1 MVGYLRRRERRLRS
15 LKVFSA
21 LPAILLVLWGPAI
34 LSWVAPWPQ
43 HQEQATATP
52 APLVGR
58 RASTR
63 GSRVAMLARG
73 GAEDLRAYAE
83 SLDVPADYSG
93 PVYSGPGSI
102 DDAFVDGLLA
112 MYKEQGKLPM
122 KFAYL
127 MTLDILDLLK
137 AEKTLQ
143 KVAVPDGSK
152 ITVVGDL
159 HGQFFDF
166 VHMLEEVS
174 GRPSPENPILFNGD
188 FVDRGVWS
196 VEVLMCIFA
205 FKLQNPGHVHLN
217 RGNHETEMTNYQ
229 YGFANE
235 VEVKYEKKLMPLFS
249 ETFRYLPLATILE
262 DQVFVTHAGLPGPQE
277 RIWEEWFQK
286 APDEAAGVLMR
297 DKQVTLDEITATD
310 RVVEPNPMEA
320 PLVIDLLWGDPKGAA
335 GYGPSTRVPMV
346 YTFGPDIVSKF
357 LEANGLKYVIR
368 SHETKSQGHQET
380 VNGLYTVFSAPNYI
394 DRSGNLA
401 AVAVL
406 TNKGGSLSAPEFKQ
420 FKHQPH
426 PDIPSG
432 AYMPGKSLAPAKT

>member
-1 MVGYLRRRERRLRS
+1 
-15 LKVFSA
+15 
-21 LPAILLVLWGPAI
+21 
-34 LSWVAPWPQ
+34 
-43 HQEQATATP
+43 
-52 APLVGR
+52 
-58 RASTR
+58 
-63 GSRVAMLARG
+63 MLARG

-93 PVYSGPGSI
+93 PVYQGQGSV
-102 DDAFVDGLLA
+102 DDAFVKGLLA

-122 KFAYL
+122 KYAYL

-143 KVAVPDGSK
+143 KVAVPEGSK

-159 HGQFFDF
+159 HGQLFDF

-174 GRPSPENPILFNGD
+174 GLPSPDNPILFNGD

-249 ETFRYLPLATILE
+249 ETFRYLALATVLE
-262 DQVFVTHAGLPGPQE
+262 DQVFVTHAGLPGPEE

-286 APDEAAGVLMR
+286 APDEAAGVLTR
-297 DKQVTLDEITATD
+297 QKQITLDDIATTN
-310 RVVEPNPMEA
+310 RAVEPNPMEA

-346 YTFGPDIVSKF
+346 YTFGPDVVSKF
-357 LEANGLKYVIR
+357 LEANGLKYIIR

-380 VNGLYTVFSAPNYI
+380 VPNLYTVFSAPNYI

-406 TNKGGSLSAPEFKQ
+406 TNKGGSLSQPEFKE

-432 AYMPGKSLAPAKT
+432 AYMPGKSLAPAKA

>member
-15 LKVFSA
+15 LRVFAA
-21 LPAILLVLWGPAI
+21 LPAVLLVLWGPVI

-166 VHMLEEVS
+166 VHMLEKVS

-346 YTFGPDIVSKF
+346 YTFGPDVVSKF

-380 VNGLYTVFSAPNYI
+380 VKGLYTVFSAPNYI

>member
-1 MVGYLRRRERRLRS
+1 M
-15 LKVFSA
+15 F
-21 LPAILLVLWGPAI
+21 
-34 LSWVAPWPQ
+34 
-43 HQEQATATP
+43 
-52 APLVGR
+52 
-58 RASTR
+58 
-63 GSRVAMLARG
+63 ARG

-83 SLDVPADYSG
+83 SLDVPGDYSG
-93 PVYSGPGSI
+93 PAYNGQGSI
-102 DDAFVDGLLA
+102 DDAFVKGLLA

-122 KFAYL
+122 KYAYL

-143 KVAVPDGSK
+143 KVAVPEGSK

-159 HGQFFDF
+159 HGQLFDF
-166 VHMLEEVS
+166 AHMLEEVS
-174 GRPSPENPILFNGD
+174 GFPSPENPILFNGD

-205 FKLQNPGHVHLN
+205 FKLQHPGHVHLN

-249 ETFRYLPLATILE
+249 ETFRYLPLATVLE
-262 DQVFVTHAGLPGPQE
+262 DQVFVTHAGLPGPEE

-286 APDEAAGVLMR
+286 APDEAAGVLTR
-297 DKQVTLDEITATD
+297 AKQITLDEIATTD

-346 YTFGPDIVSKF
+346 YTFGPDVVSKF
-357 LEANGLKYVIR
+357 LEANDLKYIIR
-368 SHETKSQGHQET
+368 SHETKSTGHQET
-380 VNGLYTVFSAPNYI
+380 VKNLYTVFSAPNYI

-406 TNKGGSLSAPEFKQ
+406 TNNGGSLSQPEFKE

-432 AYMPGKSLAPAKT
+432 AYMPGKSLAPAKA